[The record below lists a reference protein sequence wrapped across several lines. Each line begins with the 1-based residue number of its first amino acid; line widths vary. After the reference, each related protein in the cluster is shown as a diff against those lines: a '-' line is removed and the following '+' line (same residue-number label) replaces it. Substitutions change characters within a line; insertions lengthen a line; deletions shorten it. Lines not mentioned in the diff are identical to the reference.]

1 MTEPNQRWR
10 VVVVDDHPIVRA
22 GLRAVLAES
31 PELEVVGDAGTATEA
46 LAVCLRTQPDV
57 VLLDMRLPDRSG
69 VEVCRELK
77 LHRPGVKVLFLT
89 SYGDEANVLT
99 GLTAGADGYLLKTI
113 TGNDIAGSVAKVAA
127 GGCVLDPQVTR
138 QVIAKLAAA
147 PPSGKTPMNLTQ
159 SEGRLLELVAQ
170 GLLNK
175 EIATTLGVAE
185 KTVRNQLTR
194 VFDKLGVTTR
204 TEAAAWFVR
213 SGESGQR

>member
-1 MTEPNQRWR
+1 MTESKHRWR

-22 GLRAVLAES
+22 GLRTVLAES
-31 PELEVVGDAGTATEA
+31 AELEVVGDAGTAAET
-46 LAVCLRTQPDV
+46 LAMCQRVQPDV

-77 LHRPGVKVLFLT
+77 LLRPETKVLFLT

-99 GLTAGADGYLLKTI
+99 GLAAGAEGYLLKTI
-113 TGNDIAGSVAKVAA
+113 VGSDIAESVITVAG

-138 QVIAKLAAA
+138 QVLAQLSTH
-147 PPSGKTPMNLTQ
+147 PDPKPGVDDLT
-159 SEGRLLELVAQ
+159 ENERRLLELVTS

-175 EIATTLGVAE
+175 EIAATLGLAE

-194 VFDKLGVTTR
+194 VFEKLGVATR
-204 TEAAAWFVR
+204 TEAALWFER
-213 SGESGQR
+213 SRTW

>member
-1 MTEPNQRWR
+1 MDDLNHRWR

-31 PELEVVGDAGTATEA
+31 PELDVVGDAGSAAEA
-46 LAVCLRTQPDV
+46 LAVCGRVVPDV

-77 LHRPGVKVLFLT
+77 QQQPEVKVLFLT

-113 TGNDIAGSVAKVAA
+113 TGTDIAGSVAKVAA
-127 GGCVLDPQVTR
+127 GGCILDPQVTR
-138 QVIAKLAAA
+138 QMLTKLAGPAT
-147 PPSGKTPMNLTQ
+147 GKPAGVL
-159 SEGRLLELVAQ
+159 SETDYRLLELVTQ
-170 GLLNK
+170 GRLNK

-185 KTVRNQLTR
+185 KTVRNQMTR
-194 VFDKLGVTTR
+194 VFEKLGVTTR
-204 TEAAAWFVR
+204 TEAALWFAR
-213 SGESGQR
+213 RKHSGG